1 MADIDIINS
10 LQKVDLF
17 EKFKIQLYR
26 DFELCGFSEVAPK
39 LGSNNLEH
47 VLNEVLKSVII
58 IEKKDSSSIQNL
70 LYRIDITELQIKKE
84 ASSHPEKN
92 FQQILAELIIKRILQ
107 KVILKQQYSK

>member
-1 MADIDIINS
+1 MEIDSNYS
-10 LQKVDLF
+10 LQRVDVF
-17 EKFKIQLYR
+17 EKFKIQLQR
-26 DFELCGFSEVAPK
+26 DFELCGFLDIAPK
-39 LGSNNLEH
+39 LTSNNLEH
-47 VLNEVLKSVII
+47 IFNEVLKSVMI

>member
-1 MADIDIINS
+1 MEIDSNYS
-10 LQKVDLF
+10 LQRVDVF
-17 EKFKIQLYR
+17 EKFKIQLQR
-26 DFELCGFSEVAPK
+26 DFELCGFLDIEPK
-39 LGSNNLEH
+39 LSSNNLEH
-47 VLNEVLKSVII
+47 IFNEVLKSVMI

>member
-1 MADIDIINS
+1 MEIDSNYS
-10 LQKVDLF
+10 LQRVDIF
-17 EKFKIQLYR
+17 EKFKIQLQR
-26 DFELCGFSEVAPK
+26 DFELCGFLDIAPK
-39 LGSNNLEH
+39 LSSNNLEH
-47 VLNEVLKSVII
+47 IFNEVLKSVMI